1 MKRALIITTV
11 SGFVPQFEMN
21 NVKILQE
28 LGYEVHYAAN
38 YNMPV
43 YTDNNDRLDG
53 TGIVQH
59 QIDFVRSPYHIRKN
73 IKALRQ
79 LVTLMRRVKFSLV
92 HCHTPMGGVLGRIA
106 AHKTNTKP
114 VIYTAHGF
122 HFYTGAPIWNWLFF
136 YPVERWLS
144 RWTDSLITIN
154 QEDYKRAKTFPV
166 RGNVEYVSGVGI
178 EVEKY
183 QNIQVDRKLVREKL
197 EVPEDAFLM
206 ISVGELNKNKNHRVV
221 IDAIYMLRDKNI
233 YYILCGKGPEKERL
247 NKIIKQYGLNSQIKM
262 LGFRQDIPE
271 LLSSSDCFIFPSKRE
286 GLSVAVMEAMA
297 VGLPIIASDIRG
309 NRDLV
314 KHRVNGYL
322 CKGEN
327 KEQFKKK
334 IFRIK
339 NISEEKIEKFKKV
352 NRILSNTWEIELINS
367 HIKKIYIKILKEEER

>member
-136 YPVERWLS
+136 YPVERWIS

-197 EVPEDAFLM
+197 GVPEDAFLM

-271 LLSSSDCFIFPSKRE
+271 LLNSSDCFVFPSKRE

-314 KHRVNGYL
+314 KHGVNGYL
-322 CKGEN
+322 CKCEN

-367 HIKKIYIKILKEEER
+367 HMKKIYIKILKEEER

>member
-197 EVPEDAFLM
+197 GVPEDAFLM
-206 ISVGELNKNKNHRVV
+206 ISVGELSKRKNHSVV
-221 IDAIYMLRDKNI
+221 IEALSQYKGKDI
-233 YYILCGKGPEKERL
+233 YYIICGSGALEGKLVEKIEKYALQDRVKL
-247 NKIIKQYGLNSQIKM
+247 
-262 LGFRQDIPE
+262 LGYRTDIPE
-271 LLSSSDCFIFPSKRE
+271 LLSISDCFIFPSLQE
-286 GLSVAVMEAMA
+286 GLPVAVMEALA
-297 VGLPIIASDIRG
+297 VGLPVICSDIRG
-309 NRDLV
+309 NRDFKMKNDREFLLV
-314 KHRVNGYL
+314 K
-322 CKGEN
+322 KN
-327 KEQFKKK
+327 KSSEFQKK
-334 IFRIK
+334 IVKLMKDRNGCRK
-339 NISEEKIEKFKKV
+339 KGKITGEIRYNSKV
-352 NRILSNTWEIELINS
+352 VITIM
-367 HIKKIYIKILKEEER
+367 KKIYSNYKNRI